1 MSDASRTTTLLLEG
15 LLDPANVAVWTE
27 FDERYRPVVQAVARR
42 LGLDDHDAADVAQE
56 TMTVFLRDYQAGK
69 YDRTRGRLGAW
80 IVGIAR
86 HRIAELRRARARRQ
100 EWRGD
105 SAVSEL
111 PGADE
116 LVDWWEHECRAE
128 VLRRALHLLRTRTRF
143 DAATIR
149 AFEQV
154 AIEDRAPGDVA
165 SELAIS
171 LDAVYAARS
180 RCTAQLR
187 VFLGELH
194 RAYELD

>member
-1 MSDASRTTTLLLEG
+1 MSDSSRTTTLLLEG
-15 LLDPANVAVWTE
+15 LLDPGNQLVWTE
-27 FDERYRPVVQAVARR
+27 FDGRYRPVVQALARR

-56 TMTVFLRDYQAGK
+56 TLTVFLRDYQAGK
-69 YDRTRGRLGAW
+69 YDRARGRLGAW

-86 HRIAELRRARARRQ
+86 HRIAELRRGRVRRQ

-116 LVDWWEHECRAE
+116 LENWWEHECRAE
-128 VLRRALHLLRTRTRF
+128 VLRRALHLLRTTTRF
-143 DAATIR
+143 DPLTIR

-154 AIEDRAPGDVA
+154 AIEDRAPDDVA
-165 SELAIS
+165 RELAMS
-171 LDAVYAARS
+171 VDAVYAARS

-187 VFLGELH
+187 VILGELQ